1 MTPLPLQRTAAPLV
15 TRRADSSLF
24 VQGRSAA
31 IPAALLVLLVAAWA
45 FARRENGGQDDERA
59 RAETEEE
66 HGEAVDSVVTLDS
79 AARRFAGIE
88 IANAGLA
95 PSTELVATGTITY
108 NPDYASI
115 VAPRVEGRVVVVR
128 ADLGDRVERGS
139 VLAVLQS
146 SEVGETR
153 GALERARAALD
164 VARQNYEREKRL
176 YEQSVS
182 SQKEM
187 LDAEGEYRSAQAE
200 FNSASARL
208 RAVGA
213 SAGAQGAEYS
223 LVSPVAGTVVERHVM
238 PGQIAGPETN
248 LFTVA
253 DLRRLWITVEVYAS
267 DASRVRQGALV
278 QVSPR
283 AFPGET
289 FPGRVSFAGGVVD
302 AATRTIK
309 VRVTVDNPSS
319 RLRPGM
325 FAQVRVAAPSVVG
338 AGGGEGVV
346 IPELAVQDLNGRMVV
361 FVPGGSPGEFVA
373 RTVIL
378 GERTGRGV
386 RVLSGLRPE
395 EAFVVSGAFQLK
407 SELLKATFGEEDEA

>member
-1 MTPLPLQRTAAPLV
+1 MTPLPLQRIATPQA

-24 VQGRSAA
+24 VRGRTAA
-31 IPAALLVLLVAAWA
+31 IAAALVVLLVAAWA
-45 FARRENGGQDDERA
+45 FSRRGNGGQGDERA

-79 AARRFAGIE
+79 AAQRFAGIE
-88 IANAGLA
+88 IATAGLA
-95 PSTELVATGTITY
+95 PSSELVATGTITY
-108 NPDYASI
+108 DPDYASV
-115 VAPRVEGRVVVVR
+115 VAPRVEGRVMVVR

-139 VLAVLQS
+139 VLAVVQS
-146 SEVGETR
+146 SDVGEAR

-187 LDAEGEYRSAQAE
+187 LDAEGVYRSAHAE

-213 SAGAQGAEYS
+213 SAGAPGAEYS
-223 LVSPVAGTVVERHVM
+223 LVSAVAGTVVERDVM
-238 PGQIAGPETN
+238 PGQIVGPKTN

-253 DLRRLWITVEVYAS
+253 DVSRLWITVEVYES
-267 DASRVRQGALV
+267 DVSRVRQGALV
-278 QVSPR
+278 QVNPR

-309 VRVTVDNPSS
+309 VRVTVDNRSS

-338 AGGGEGVV
+338 AAGGEGVV
-346 IPELAVQDLNGRMVV
+346 IPELAVQELSGRMVV
-361 FVPGGSPGEFVA
+361 FVPGGLPGQFVA

-386 RVLSGLRPE
+386 RVLSGLRPG
-395 EAFVVSGAFQLK
+395 EAFAVSGAFQLK